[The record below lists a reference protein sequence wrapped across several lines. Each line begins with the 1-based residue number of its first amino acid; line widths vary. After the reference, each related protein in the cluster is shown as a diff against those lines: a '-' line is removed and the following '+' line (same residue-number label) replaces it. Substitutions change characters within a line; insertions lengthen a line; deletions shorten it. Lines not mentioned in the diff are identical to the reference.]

1 VVVGGAVGVGVW
13 VVVGKGV
20 AVGVG
25 GTAVSVTC
33 TTTSSGASDLSSLP
47 QATNNKINKSKNN
60 CFFIMAQL

>member
-1 VVVGGAVGVGVW
+1 VGKGMAVGVG
-13 VVVGKGV
+13 
-20 AVGVG
+20 A
-25 GTAVSVTC
+25 TAVSVTC